1 MAGTAFYSH
10 RNGNLSNDSH
20 IFNFAIIKLDVII
33 RRNLVSKKNFFLFKN
48 EKMFFDLNSLNRIDR
63 KRGGRNVVVRICS
76 LLESVENTSSCTF
89 EGRRFIM
96 VS

>member
-1 MAGTAFYSH
+1 
-10 RNGNLSNDSH
+10 
-20 IFNFAIIKLDVII
+20 
-33 RRNLVSKKNFFLFKN
+33 
-48 EKMFFDLNSLNRIDR
+48 MFFDLNSLNRIDR

-96 VS
+96 VSWEMKEHAVARSMGANYLKELTFASEMWDQKEKISVTVGHR